1 MGMSVKRRALG
12 RGLEALI
19 PAPEPRQD
27 AIASVAPIHSIR
39 PNPKQPRQKFADAA
53 IEELTESIRRRGILQ
68 PLLVRRDGDHGYE
81 LIAGERRL
89 RAAQRAG
96 VDSVP
101 IVIHE
106 VSDAEMLEVA
116 LIENLQREDLSP
128 IEEAIG
134 YQRMIDEFAHTQEEV
149 AKRVGKDRSTV
160 ANAVRLL
167 ALPAAIQD
175 EIESGS
181 LSAGH
186 ARALLAAKS
195 EVHKLELAKRVV
207 SEKLTVRQTE
217 RLAKKAVQPLADAE
231 QRATEERL
239 TQSLGT
245 RVRILPRRN
254 GAGRIEIEYYSL
266 EELNGLVDRLGGA
279 AEAPLG

>member
-39 PNPKQPRQKFADAA
+39 PNPKQPRQKFGDEA
-53 IEELTESIRRRGILQ
+53 INELTESIRRHGILQ
-68 PLLVRRDGDHGYE
+68 PLLVRRDNDHGFE

-134 YQRMIDEFAHTQEEV
+134 YQRMMDEFAHTQEEV
-149 AKRVGKDRSTV
+149 AKRVGKDRSTI

-175 EIESGS
+175 EVERGS
-181 LSAGH
+181 ISAGH
-186 ARALLAAKS
+186 ARALLGTKS
-195 EVHKLELAKRVV
+195 EAQKLELAKRIV

-217 RLAKKAVQPLADAE
+217 RLAKKGGRPLADAE

-239 TQSLGT
+239 TQALGT
-245 RVRILPRRN
+245 RVRIVPRRN

-266 EELNGLVDRLGGA
+266 EELNGLVDRLGGT
-279 AEAPLG
+279 AEAPRF